1 MDKESERLGD
11 SLQYAHTIQDSYEKA
26 KRLNNIA
33 SQFVRIGQLEKAS
46 EIRAQALQVVQGIAD
61 DYSKVHALILIANNI
76 TDETERLT
84 ILAQALQ
91 FTQNIPD
98 EDDSKAKKIEVLI
111 EIARSMPVGQTD
123 RVFEILTQTLAIAQT
138 IANTDCKANL
148 LDSIIQTAGRI
159 YGTLV
164 SLYSAL
170 QSLSAKKIGNEP
182 SLSKLTQIIS
192 AISTTREKEQAF
204 EILIQELKIV
214 QTLDDA
220 NHKAK
225 VLTSVAMGA
234 VSISKLTEQE
244 IWSKILQVAQ
254 TIDDANCK
262 NKALHCLTYEM
273 ASSGQVNQAFDIL
286 NENLVQLP
294 SDTGKASEYSPP
306 MGEESLSKWAV
317 YENVQEAYRFTY
329 LPSFHPPMVIR
340 IWTIQS
346 KIPSFHALAKLGV
359 TQSHTVNIKASDRRR
374 SVNILT
380 DEEWEEIH
388 AASTRKR
395 NSVQREE
402 SWTFAAEDWERLLT
416 AIYQSKF
423 WLSVTWDF
431 ACDSVL
437 RLDGSEWKF
446 EGWQSGQY
454 KYLDAWSPDSGPA
467 YTLGQYFFR
476 LLPRSWG
483 LYNVY

>member
-1 MDKESERLGD
+1 VDKESERLGD

-98 EDDSKAKKIEVLI
+98 EDDSKVEEIGALI

-123 RVFEILTQTLAIAQT
+123 RVFEILTQTLAIAHT
-138 IANTDCKANL
+138 IANTAYKAE
-148 LDSIIQTAGRI
+148 
-159 YGTLV
+159 
-164 SLYSAL
+164 AL
-170 QSLSAKKIGNEP
+170 A
-182 SLSKLTQIIS
+182 
-192 AISTTREKEQAF
+192 
-204 EILIQELKIV
+204 
-214 QTLDDA
+214 
-220 NHKAK
+220 
-225 VLTSVAMGA
+225 SVAMGA
-234 VSISKLTEQE
+234 ISISKLTEQE
-244 IWSKILQVAQ
+244 IWSQILQVAQ
-254 TIDDANCK
+254 TIDDANYR
-262 NKALHCLTYEM
+262 NKALRCITYSM

-294 SDTGKASEYSPP
+294 SDNCNASEYFPL
-306 MGEESLSKWAV
+306 MGEEAISKWAV
-317 YENVQEAYRFTY
+317 YGNVQEAYRFTY

-423 WLSVTWDF
+423 WLSVAWDF